1 MKLIVIGSGSD
12 AHLKL
17 NSQFV
22 SGYHAELLLLD
33 NGEILLTDKGSKNG
47 TYLNDQRLQPNK
59 DIPIKRGDVVRFADQ
74 TLDWRNVPALPM
86 PDISKI
92 KEMRGIGT
100 NFRNKHQLQG
110 ERVSRFHATLT
121 KKNDKNWYIQDH
133 SKNGTTVNG
142 KAIPS
147 NQDVKLKKGDK
158 ILCAGVPVPN
168 PYGEGNSINYRKILM
183 ILSIIMF
190 SCAGIYG
197 GIYLFDK
204 IIVKTEDRPIK
215 DRPIKDGPIKD
226 GPILTDEELFAKYKN
241 SVVLIY
247 GGYYYKVTAG
257 SYTSV
262 LQQLEE
268 LGEFNEELGEFNTE
282 WFVNEVGKIL
292 PRKNN
297 GQATY
302 YTGTGFF
309 VSEDGKIVTNLH
321 VARPWTNDNEV
332 KEKIALHCKSLLK
345 QLGDVVSDLE
355 LIDIEVEGRIAYIGM
370 IPNGAY
376 IDAANMK
383 KCVEL
388 AVPDDIKKDVAILQL
403 ITKEL
408 PYNNCNIVDLN
419 NAVIN
424 DSEIKGGSRMFTLGF
439 PHGSNLQDSEVNVLA
454 YSGKIT
460 QECTKYSFGF
470 DAVSYEGASGSP
482 IFNAKGQLIGVL
494 NAGITKSQG
503 FNYGIKAVHA
513 KELLEQTQ
521 SK

>member
-1 MKLIVIGSGSD
+1 MKLIVIGSGNG

-168 PYGEGNSINYRKILM
+168 PYGEGDPINYRKILM
-183 ILSIIMF
+183 VLSILLLL
-190 SCAGIYG
+190 CGGTYGIISIIDY
-197 GIYLFDK
+197 FDNDK
-204 IIVKTEDRPIK
+204 ESGPLVDPVIVY
-215 DRPIKDGPIKD
+215 
-226 GPILTDEELFAKYKN
+226 TDEELFARYKN

-257 SYTSV
+257 SYTDV
-262 LQQLEE
+262 LLKLEQ
-268 LGEFNEELGEFNTE
+268 LGEFNTE
-282 WFVNEVGKIL
+282 WFVDAEGNIA
-292 PRKNN
+292 PRKSSS
-297 GQATY
+297 QATS

-309 VSEDGKIVTNLH
+309 ISQDGKIVTNLH
-321 VARPWTNDNEV
+321 IARPWTYNNEV
-332 KEKIALHCKSLLK
+332 KDRIALHCKSQLK
-345 QLGDVVSDLE
+345 QLGEYVSDIE
-355 LIDIEVEGRIAYIGM
+355 LIDIKVEGKIAYIGM

-376 IDAANMK
+376 LDQENVK

-388 AVPDDIKKDVAILQL
+388 AVPDDTKKDVAILQL
-403 ITKEL
+403 ITKQL
-408 PYNNCNIVDLN
+408 PDANCNIVDLSQ
-419 NAVIN
+419 AVIN
-424 DSEIKGGSRMFTLGF
+424 DAEILGGSRMYTLGF
-439 PHGSNLQDSEVNVLA
+439 PHGLNLQDSEIKVFA
-454 YSGKIT
+454 HSGKIT

-470 DAVSYEGASGSP
+470 DAASYGGASGSP
-482 IFNAKGQLIGVL
+482 VFNAKGQLIGVL
-494 NAGITKSQG
+494 NAGVSKSQG
-503 FNYGIKAVHA
+503 FNYGIKAIHV
-513 KELLEQTQ
+513 KELLNQTQ